1 MEAELSQKRTQQEIT
16 KAAHAWLMALRER
29 IAEVEKDTEEAY
41 RARQQLVKLLVQ
53 SITIGKR
60 REGGS
65 IEVRI
70 TYRFGPPSPPPAEAG
85 GEPVVPGVKNG
96 SRS

>member
-1 MEAELSQKRTQQEIT
+1 MEAELADMSY
-16 KAAHAWLMALRER
+16 AWLLALRER
-29 IAEVEKDTEEAY
+29 LAEVEEDTEDAF
-41 RARQQLVKLLVQ
+41 RARRQLVKLLVR
-53 SITIGKR
+53 SIAIGTKD
-60 REGGS
+60 EDGV

-85 GEPVVPGVKNG
+85 GGEELVVCGFKNG